1 MCVPPVKRKKEK
13 AIYRESLWGLDKKQ
27 PKMGGSRASKQG
39 VRTPTGGLAPHKE
52 LARRAAMRSAPTS
65 GGLKKEKCVRT
76 DITRKGGDGNTR
88 AGEEKRKAAVA
99 AFVGDAVGLDNVAI
113 GRKRTI
119 ESIMSGDVEAKDGAS
134 KQGVR
139 TPACGKAVAE
149 CRKRKAGRKWITGTT
164 SSSSSSEEDDEDEEE
179 DEDAECGSG
188 EEADIRDGTDVLE
201 DESKG
206 KVIPSSLR
214 DSEEES
220 GDEVDFKQNFERWK
234 RDCDCGCAS
243 QGDCAC
249 DAGC

>member
-1 MCVPPVKRKKEK
+1 
-13 AIYRESLWGLDKKQ
+13 
-27 PKMGGSRASKQG
+27 MGKQG
-39 VRTPTGGLAPHKE
+39 PRTPTGGLAPHKE
-52 LARRAAMRSAPTS
+52 LARRAAMRSAPKE
-65 GGLKKEKCVRT
+65 GGVKQERAVRT
-76 DITRKGGDGNTR
+76 DITRKGGDENTR

-99 AFVGDAVGLDNVAI
+99 AFVGDAVASDNVAI

-139 TPACGKAVAE
+139 TPTGGHAPRKALKVWRVKQVVSRPAGGKAVAE

-164 SSSSSSEEDDEDEEE
+164 SSSSSSSSE
-179 DEDAECGSG
+179 DEDAESGSG
-188 EEADIRDGTDVLE
+188 KEAVIRDGTDVLE
-201 DESKG
+201 DEHGLAWRAKKESPG
-206 KVIPSSLR
+206 EVIPSSLR

-220 GDEVDFKQNFERWK
+220 GDEVDLKKNFERWK

-243 QGDCAC
+243 QVDCAC